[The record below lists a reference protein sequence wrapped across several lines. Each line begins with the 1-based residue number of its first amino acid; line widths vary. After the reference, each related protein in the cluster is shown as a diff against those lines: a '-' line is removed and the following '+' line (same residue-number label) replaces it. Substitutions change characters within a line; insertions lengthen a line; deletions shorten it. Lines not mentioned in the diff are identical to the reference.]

1 MTTPWTV
8 PATDGLTLT
17 WLVRLRW
24 AAVAGQLAAVTIAD
38 RALRL
43 DVPLG
48 SLLGLVAV
56 GAVSNLVLL
65 AWRQPPGW
73 VVPALLVGD
82 TLLLTALLA
91 LSGGPSNPFSALYL
105 VHVAL
110 AAVTLGPAWT
120 WTVAGVAGVA
130 YALLFFVGDLHLL
143 HRGGTEVMQ
152 GHLLGMWLALVLT
165 GGAISAFVAQLAAG
179 IRARDEQLLAERQRA
194 GRAERLA
201 AMGTLAAG
209 AAHELGSP
217 LGVIL
222 VAAEDAEPVAR
233 RAGQTRLAEEFA
245 TIRAQVERCRAIL
258 SDLAGRAG
266 EPRGEAPEVVP
277 LAALAEAALA
287 SLNPDDAGRVRVEGA
302 DERRFALPRR
312 TATRVLA
319 SLLRNALAAGEGTVD
334 LRLSVDRDG
343 FRAVVVDRGVG
354 MDPATLARA
363 GDPFFT
369 TRPPGEGQGLGLFV
383 ARGFAE
389 SLGGG
394 LRIASEAGRGTT
406 VTLHLPGTAA

>member
-1 MTTPWTV
+1 MTTHWTV
-8 PATDGLTLT
+8 PTTDGLTLT

-24 AAVAGQLAAVTIAD
+24 AAVAGQLVAVLIAD

-43 DVPLG
+43 DLPIVALLAMVGVGAG
-48 SLLGLVAV
+48 SNLALVAW
-56 GAVSNLVLL
+56 S
-65 AWRQPPGW
+65 RPPGW

-82 TLLLTALLA
+82 TLLLSGLLA

-110 AAVTLGPAWT
+110 AAVTLGPTWT
-120 WTVAGVAGVA
+120 WTVAGVAAAA
-130 YALLFFVGDLHLL
+130 YASLFFVADPHLL
-143 HRGGTEVMQ
+143 HRGGPEVMQ
-152 GHLLGMWLALVLT
+152 GHLLGMWVALVLT
-165 GGAISAFVAQLAAG
+165 GGAISAFVARLAAG
-179 IRARDEQLLAERQRA
+179 IHARDEQLLVERQRA
-194 GRAERLA
+194 ARAERLA

-222 VAAEDAEPVAR
+222 VTAEEAEPVAR
-233 RAGQTRLAEEFA
+233 RAGQAELADDLA
-245 TIRAQVERCRAIL
+245 AIRAQVERCRAIL

-266 EPRGEAPEVVP
+266 EPRGEAPEAVP
-277 LAALAEAALA
+277 LAELAEAVLA
-287 SLNPDDAGRVRVEGA
+287 SLDPDDGGRVRVEGA
-302 DERRFALPRR
+302 DARRVALPRR

-319 SLLRNALAAGEGTVD
+319 SLVRNALAAGDGGVD
-334 LRLSVDRDG
+334 LRLAVDGGG
-343 FRAVVVDRGVG
+343 FRAVVVDRGSG

-394 LRIASEAGRGTT
+394 LRIESEAGRGTT
-406 VTLHLPGTAA
+406 VTLDLPGAAA